1 MTKKSITLSVA
12 SLALLLCASVFA
24 IGPAAENT
32 ADPLQPL
39 SVDVTG
45 CIASGTGDFIC
56 KATPD
61 NTTLYNYS
69 WQHRGSGQLYQT
81 NSAIANIT
89 ECVGGG
95 FTLRVQVMD
104 RVTRQKAISSAFW
117 CACDEGWPGDE
128 DWPGEG

>member
-24 IGPAAENT
+24 VGPAAENT
-32 ADPLQPL
+32 GDPLQPL

-81 NSAIANIT
+81 NSPVVTVTN
-89 ECVGGG
+89 CVGGS
-95 FTLRVQVMD
+95 FTLKVQIRD
-104 RVTRQKAISSAFW
+104 RNTGQIAQSAPHLVTCGLW
-117 CACDEGWPGDE
+117 
-128 DWPGEG
+128 